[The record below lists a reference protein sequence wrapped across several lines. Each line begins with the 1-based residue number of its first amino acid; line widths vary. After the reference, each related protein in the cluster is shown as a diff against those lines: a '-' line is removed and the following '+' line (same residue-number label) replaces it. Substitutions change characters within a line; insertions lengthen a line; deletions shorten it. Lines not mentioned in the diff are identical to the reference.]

1 MKNADRPTAVTTPE
15 PAELIRA
22 KLDAGFAAVQTG
34 KMRSQMGLA
43 DALIEEVRLGG
54 ILHDIGKIGV
64 PEAILNKPSRLTLE
78 EYEVMKIHSSKG
90 AEILEHLLA

>member
-1 MKNADRPTAVTTPE
+1 MKNAARPTAAVTPE

-43 DALIEEVRLGG
+43 DAGAVTRAEVEKTVAIVRAAIQAAHFTESQLAVVNK
-54 ILHDIGKIGV
+54 KIQALKDAAGRIDT
-64 PEAILNKPSRLTLE
+64 P
-78 EYEVMKIHSSKG
+78 
-90 AEILEHLLA
+90 